1 VIRFRQ
7 QATGKQIDFVPTRVV
22 VAGYTGRNQAAVKAH
37 VSELAAQGIPA
48 PQEIPAVF
56 RITFDRLTTGSE
68 LEVVGERTSGEAEVV
83 LLVDADRIWVAVGSD
98 HTDRELEKVDISASK
113 QVCPKPVSSEVWNY
127 ADVRGRWDDLVSRT
141 WVGEAGREERDQE
154 GCMSA
159 ILSPEDLLS
168 ILRSHM
174 GKPLDGSVIY
184 TGTIPLRGGI
194 FLAKPYFEAE
204 LFDRP
209 TGRSL
214 RCQYRVRR
222 IDAF

>member
-1 VIRFRQ
+1 
-7 QATGKQIDFVPTRVV
+7 
-22 VAGYTGRNQAAVKAH
+22 
-37 VSELAAQGIPA
+37 
-48 PQEIPAVF
+48 
-56 RITFDRLTTGSE
+56 
-68 LEVVGERTSGEAEVV
+68 
-83 LLVDADRIWVAVGSD
+83 
-98 HTDRELEKVDISASK
+98 
-113 QVCPKPVSSEVWNY
+113 
-127 ADVRGRWDDLVSRT
+127 
-141 WVGEAGREERDQE
+141 
-154 GCMSA
+154 MSA